1 MFDDMIAH
9 VLSNTKL
16 NPIVTELFIRGKK
29 LNILLVF
36 IRQSYFD
43 VQENVRLNSTYY
55 FTMKIETNKNNWK
68 SKWIAAKSNW
78 RAWKVTS
85 YT

>member
-1 MFDDMIAH
+1 MIAH

-55 FTMKIETNKNNWK
+55 FTMKIERNKNN
-68 SKWIAAKSNW
+68 
-78 RAWKVTS
+78 
-85 YT
+85 

>member
-1 MFDDMIAH
+1 MIAH

-55 FTMKIETNKNNWK
+55 FTMKIETNKNN
-68 SKWIAAKSNW
+68 
-78 RAWKVTS
+78 
-85 YT
+85 